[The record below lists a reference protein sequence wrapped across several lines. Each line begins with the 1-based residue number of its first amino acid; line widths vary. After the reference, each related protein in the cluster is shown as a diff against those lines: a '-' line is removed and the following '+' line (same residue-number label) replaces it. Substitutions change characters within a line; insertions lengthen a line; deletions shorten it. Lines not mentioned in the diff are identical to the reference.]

1 MSDQKSTRIDLE
13 IKIANDKDDVDAR
26 LSLAQIYMR
35 DNNPDAAC
43 PLYYDILNFDPENA
57 EAYMGLGLAWGF
69 SILENIPA
77 VELHGEDVDEE
88 ELLIKAIEFL
98 ERSIELDPET
108 TTSLNALARLYIVRS
123 LEDEAIDMFK
133 QSLLIDQAQH
143 GVLEELQKLTGTPVW
158 KLLEK
163 DVYMG
168 DIEE

>member
-1 MSDQKSTRIDLE
+1 MSDQKSIRIALE
-13 IKIANDKDDVDAR
+13 NKIAKDSEDVDAR
-26 LSLAQIYMR
+26 LSLAQIHMS
-35 DNNPDAAC
+35 DNNPDSAF
-43 PLYYDILNFDPENA
+43 PLYYEILNFDPENA

-77 VELHGEDVDEE
+77 SELHGDDVDEE
-88 ELLIKAIEFL
+88 ELLINAIEFL

-123 LEDEAIDMFK
+123 LENEAIDMFK

-143 GVLEELQKLTGTPVW
+143 DVLEELQKLTGTPVW

-168 DIEE
+168 DFEE